1 MSNAQPTDHDDDRD
15 SSDEDDSRVPR
26 LSISETQ
33 DLCNITY
40 SREETIA
47 AFRSYYEFLSTMYL
61 DPAFVRTPPDGGV
74 WPGMTV
80 ENMRNFGKTDEV
92 VERAARPPALHTTS
106 SPPTSGWC
114 VGKHECL
121 DTAADKRTT
130 AGAMVELKDW
140 ASIAERLPLSDED
153 AEIILTESQGSYR
166 QIPSHVVGLT
176 HNRDA
181 EMFLDTH
188 LGLIYFPGGSCTPG
202 PTRIAQNADVQFP
215 PIADYAADYAEE
227 GDVEWRDAGTGLRCA
242 WAIPDFFEM
251 LKFCF
256 RELNYIPLNR
266 IQVVEAFDRGPD
278 DEEEQEMDA
287 IRTIFLEHGWP
298 DLNRYEKDKCMDAI
312 ERGMDEF
319 DQRYRV

>member
-1 MSNAQPTDHDDDRD
+1 MSNAQPTDHDDGRD

-61 DPAFVRTPPDGGV
+61 DPAFVQTPPDGGV

-92 VERAARPPALHTTS
+92 VELLGRLPYIRPVPRQ
-106 SPPTSGWC
+106 P
-114 VGKHECL
+114 V
-121 DTAADKRTT
+121 D
-130 AGAMVELKDW
+130 AGAMFELKDW

-166 QIPSHVVGLT
+166 QIPAHVVGLT

-188 LGLIYFPGGSCTPG
+188 LGLIYFPGGSCTLG
-202 PTRIAQNADVQFP
+202 PTRIAQNADVQFS
-215 PIADYAADYAEE
+215 PIADCADDYAAE
-227 GDVEWRDAGTGLRCA
+227 GDVEWRDARTGLRCA

-251 LKFCF
+251 LKFYF

-298 DLNRYEKDKCMDAI
+298 DLNRYENDKCMDAI
-312 ERGMDEF
+312 ERRMDEF